1 MYRLLYDE
9 TIETVWD
16 ALPDDASEQLTLALA
31 DVCRNPIDETEAWGI
46 DDGIHRQII
55 RPLVA
60 AIIAV
65 NQERHTVRIYR
76 IQHRRA

>member
-1 MYRLLYDE
+1 MYRLLCDA
-9 TIETVWD
+9 TLTAIWD
-16 ALPDDASEQLTLALA
+16 SLPDDASEQLTLALA
-31 DVCRNPIDETEAWGI
+31 DACHDPIVATEPMGI

-65 NQERHTVRIYR
+65 NEERQTVRIYQ
-76 IQHRRA
+76 IQHRP